1 MKLKFSLVFSVFL
14 SILMLSSCSNNG
26 EYIEHSSGLKYKFI
40 DMNPKGETPRQ
51 GDILLLSI
59 SYFTEGGLLIDE
71 NSSYRTQLATPVY
84 SGDFQTGLGILQ
96 VGDSVQFL
104 LDAADYY
111 RNTKKRELPEEFI
124 QGDKIIINVK
134 LKNLVK
140 VESIEAERRAIYHT
154 DEEQELRLM
163 KDYLERAN
171 IETEPTESG
180 LYVIILKE
188 GSGPLVLP
196 GQTVSAHYTGTTI
209 DGKIFDSSLTRGTPI
224 TFTLGRGEVI
234 KGWDEGFAKLKKGS
248 KARFVIPSKLAYGA
262 DGYGKKILPYST
274 LVFDVEL
281 IDFK

>member
-1 MKLKFSLVFSVFL
+1 M
-14 SILMLSSCSNNG
+14 
-26 EYIEHSSGLKYKFI
+26 HTSGLKYKFI
-40 DMNPKGETPRQ
+40 EMNPKGDTPRK
-51 GDILLLSI
+51 GDVLLLSI
-59 SYFTEGGLLIDE
+59 NYFTEGGLMIDE

-84 SGDFQTGLGILQ
+84 SGDFQTGLSILQ

-111 RNTKKRELPEEFI
+111 RNTKKREFPEEFV
-124 QGDKIIINVK
+124 QGDNIIINIK
-134 LKNLVK
+134 LRNIVK

-163 KDYLERAN
+163 KDYLDRAS
-171 IETEPTESG
+171 IEIEPTESG

-196 GQTVSAHYTGTTI
+196 GQTVSAHYTGKTI
-209 DGKIFDSSLTRGTPI
+209 DGKVFDSSLTRGKPT
-224 TFTLGRGEVI
+224 TFTLGRGEVV
-234 KGWDEGFAKLKKGS
+234 KGWDEGFAKLKKGC

-262 DGYGKKILPYST
+262 DGYNDILPYST
-274 LVFDVEL
+274 LIFDVEL